1 MKRKRLSSVI
11 QNESSSR
18 IMMNNRFVNRNSLEL
33 ENVKRNSIFDYEDSP
48 SLTLEQAV
56 KKIVPFVPNVM
67 ESVSIAKEKC
77 NRSPSSLTSDESAS
91 IYIYSMSSSSFC
103 FRLNA
108 ALRNEERNALQPWLA
123 YLKIFIN
130 ALERLPSERCVVWR
144 GINCDASLTFV
155 DNDSHSWWSV
165 ISCSRNI
172 EVVKPFVGDK
182 GTLFAIE
189 AINGKDISE
198 FSANKDEQEIIL
210 MPGTCL
216 RRKAE
221 PFNHQDGLFILHLIE
236 ILRQNELYEQVKDEY
251 RENSRIESLMN
262 PAKSFPI
269 TESYINLSIVTSREQ
284 WEKEIQLHTEQNSE
298 TIYNTFEEIYG
309 TKTTININDIFK
321 TCHRQKQQ
329 VLVFGRAGIGK
340 STFCRYIAY
349 QWATDTSWSEY
360 ELLVLIPL
368 RRLTTNRYP
377 KLPNGQ
383 TYSLIDLIKKEIIRF
398 NLSEEKTKLLKTQ
411 FNIEKTLWIL
421 DGYDEIVQN
430 IPKHLQ
436 DLFEQLLKTPHHIL
450 TSRPYLNTLSYDIQ
464 LEINGF
470 TDENI
475 EQYIEQFFCQLETN
489 SINKSQSLI
498 KYLRSNQ
505 RIWGVAHIPVNL
517 ELICS
522 VWSNED
528 TLKTKDLTITSLYNT
543 MIEWLYRR
551 YLTSKDKKEHT
562 NEIELTFLEYLAFYT
577 MKSNTIVIRPS
588 LLKKAAKDAN
598 ISFEQNPDILN
609 LGILK
614 SFHKPNS
621 IGTRIETDKDH
632 YFVHLSFQEY
642 FAARYLI
649 KAKEEAIEFL
659 KYEKYNQHY
668 TLTFSFLFGL
678 LSENDLEFYWNV
690 ILEKPFDFIGIRHIQ
705 LIILCLEATS
715 IKSNQLLQI
724 VAQCIRFSF
733 KINDQI
739 FRKHLSYSLQKAP
752 SLVCDPNILNVFIDL
767 LDRGDIQTKSDV
779 LTFISELKI
788 RNPSQKL
795 IQSIRKTT
803 VDNERKEI
811 RIKKCLALGSISEYI
826 ARKSVINLLIKA
838 LRDENNYARANAA
851 YALGMVS
858 KKNLTKKIIHKFMDL
873 LMDGSENVRANASYV
888 LERWKLKV
896 ITNKMIDKL
905 VKLLG
910 HKDKYV
916 RTRVR
921 YFFGNLAEH
930 VPKEKL
936 IKALDKKN
944 KNIRVGVLIV
954 DVLNSKQKPTNEII
968 NLIIYTLKNTN
979 ENVRACAL
987 YVLGQMS
994 EQIATEKMISKVINA
1009 LEDESIYVRNSAYY
1023 LLADLNN
1030 IVINNEFINKLISA
1044 LKDKNED
1051 IRASA
1056 CKALRKLSESQVT
1069 DEVMSMLLKALE
1081 DKSGYVRNNACET
1094 LGILGR
1100 IRATSEIIKKLIRLS
1115 NNDHF
1120 VVSNRAAEAVSHIVI
1135 PSFISNKLDFRLIK
1149 KVFSSKY
1156 ASICSRNLSVD
1167 EIIHIYLT
1175 TKKSQYLYVMYRLA
1189 LLQGIAITV
1198 NENKLLIYDTKE
1210 PHEIIIESLDLRQ
1223 KLVQYFI
1230 IEAKRLQLDFRN
1242 LKSISM

>member
-1 MKRKRLSSVI
+1 
-11 QNESSSR
+11 
-18 IMMNNRFVNRNSLEL
+18 
-33 ENVKRNSIFDYEDSP
+33 
-48 SLTLEQAV
+48 
-56 KKIVPFVPNVM
+56 
-67 ESVSIAKEKC
+67 
-77 NRSPSSLTSDESAS
+77 
-91 IYIYSMSSSSFC
+91 
-103 FRLNA
+103 
-108 ALRNEERNALQPWLA
+108 
-123 YLKIFIN
+123 
-130 ALERLPSERCVVWR
+130 
-144 GINCDASLTFV
+144 
-155 DNDSHSWWSV
+155 
-165 ISCSRNI
+165 
-172 EVVKPFVGDK
+172 
-182 GTLFAIE
+182 
-189 AINGKDISE
+189 
-198 FSANKDEQEIIL
+198 
-210 MPGTCL
+210 
-216 RRKAE
+216 
-221 PFNHQDGLFILHLIE
+221 
-236 ILRQNELYEQVKDEY
+236 
-251 RENSRIESLMN
+251 
-262 PAKSFPI
+262 
-269 TESYINLSIVTSREQ
+269 
-284 WEKEIQLHTEQNSE
+284 
-298 TIYNTFEEIYG
+298 
-309 TKTTININDIFK
+309 
-321 TCHRQKQQ
+321 
-329 VLVFGRAGIGK
+329 
-340 STFCRYIAY
+340 
-349 QWATDTSWSEY
+349 
-360 ELLVLIPL
+360 
-368 RRLTTNRYP
+368 
-377 KLPNGQ
+377 
-383 TYSLIDLIKKEIIRF
+383 
-398 NLSEEKTKLLKTQ
+398 
-411 FNIEKTLWIL
+411 
-421 DGYDEIVQN
+421 
-430 IPKHLQ
+430 
-436 DLFEQLLKTPHHIL
+436 
-450 TSRPYLNTLSYDIQ
+450 
-464 LEINGF
+464 
-470 TDENI
+470 
-475 EQYIEQFFCQLETN
+475 
-489 SINKSQSLI
+489 
-498 KYLRSNQ
+498 
-505 RIWGVAHIPVNL
+505 
-517 ELICS
+517 
-522 VWSNED
+522 
-528 TLKTKDLTITSLYNT
+528 
-543 MIEWLYRR
+543 
-551 YLTSKDKKEHT
+551 
-562 NEIELTFLEYLAFYT
+562 
-577 MKSNTIVIRPS
+577 
-588 LLKKAAKDAN
+588 
-598 ISFEQNPDILN
+598 
-609 LGILK
+609 
-614 SFHKPNS
+614 
-621 IGTRIETDKDH
+621 
-632 YFVHLSFQEY
+632 
-642 FAARYLI
+642 
-649 KAKEEAIEFL
+649 
-659 KYEKYNQHY
+659 
-668 TLTFSFLFGL
+668 GL

-851 YALGMVS
+851 YALGMV
-858 KKNLTKKIIHKFMDL
+858 
-873 LMDGSENVRANASYV
+873 
-888 LERWKLKV
+888 
-896 ITNKMIDKL
+896 
-905 VKLLG
+905 
-910 HKDKYV
+910 
-916 RTRVR
+916 
-921 YFFGNLAEH
+921 
-930 VPKEKL
+930 
-936 IKALDKKN
+936 
-944 KNIRVGVLIV
+944 
-954 DVLNSKQKPTNEII
+954 SKQKPTNEII